1 MNTNTI
7 LQVPIDKSF
16 RDEVSAI
23 AKNMGFSSL
32 QDLVRFTLFQIKNQT
47 IVPSLVN
54 TSIRLSPKAQKRYT
68 KMADDIDNGIEKT
81 LKFKNTKEM
90 FDYLNDPNRASP

>member
-47 IVPSLVN
+47 IVPSLIN
-54 TSIRLSPKAQKRYT
+54 TSTRLSPKALERYE
-68 KMADDIDNGIEKT
+68 KMTDDIISGKDVTKSFDNVD
-81 LKFKNTKEM
+81 EM
-90 FDYLNDPNRASP
+90 FEYLNK